1 MHSFAGSGMQPS
13 RWKAGEL
20 MHTTLRVSPRST
32 LLRCVGLYSSG
43 SSALRA
49 QRAGATSQ
57 LVNHLLA
64 GRALTD
70 CCFQVPAQTPAASN
84 EASLAGMK
92 RPCWPLDA
100 ANSFFHVRLP
110 LETSWY
116 NYPLAVVP

>member
-1 MHSFAGSGMQPS
+1 MHACLLLQDLESSPAAGRQES
-13 RWKAGEL
+13 RCTRLSESLPEA
-20 MHTTLRVSPRST
+20 
-32 LLRCVGLYSSG
+32 RCVGLYSSD

-64 GRALTD
+64 GRALND
-70 CCFQVPAQTPAASN
+70 CCFQFPAQIPAASN

-100 ANSFFHVRLP
+100 ANSSFCVRLP